1 MKPVRYV
8 RGERNCHNSLAERTN
23 TTSSHSTRQED
34 VHGMYGEDVTL
45 YAEIQSSSMDMGE
58 DTRDGGNRGEEIQI
72 YELGTS
78 GST

>member
-1 MKPVRYV
+1 
-8 RGERNCHNSLAERTN
+8 
-23 TTSSHSTRQED
+23 
-34 VHGMYGEDVTL
+34 MYGEDVTL